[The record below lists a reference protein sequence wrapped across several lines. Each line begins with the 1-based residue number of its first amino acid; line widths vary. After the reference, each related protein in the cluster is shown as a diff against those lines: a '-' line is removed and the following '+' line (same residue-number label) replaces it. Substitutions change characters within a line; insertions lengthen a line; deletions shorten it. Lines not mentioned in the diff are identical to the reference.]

1 MAVTIHDS
9 PQDFTPSDNPINWT
23 FSSDKTAEV
32 NFSYLVEVYIGGV
45 LTANELVFPTNGI
58 YARFDGSSYASVNCG
73 SPTISSNFIE
83 DANNYNY
90 ISIKVIERYGDPIAD
105 EASATSSDVNFYKAR
120 LYNQDFVDYD
130 ATDYVINPG
139 VSKKWLSNFPG
150 GYAGEI
156 RPLVRREDEQLRMM
170 VINNLANIANLKIEL
185 FDSSDVSVSSWTAT
199 PTTSSNK
206 ITIFNFTPS
215 VIVSSTTITQTNF
228 DDSAYMVVS
237 AANYLDEYFIDLN
250 DACEFSTAKRIHFL
264 TEIGSVESLSFDLLS
279 RISGKVKSFGYEKT
293 FGQWN
298 GDSFEYTKEQGQAVD
313 FAKHSE
319 RMMTVES
326 DWLQEDVQHWLGRNL
341 IESPLIWIEE
351 NDSLYRRKISS
362 TSWKDAYHE
371 NEMLFKEQITLILP
385 SKTSMIL

>member
-23 FSSDKTAEV
+23 FSSDQTAQL

-58 YARFDGSSYASVNCG
+58 YSRFDGSSYASVNC
-73 SPTISSNFIE
+73 SAPTILNNFIE
-83 DANNYNY
+83 DSNNYNF
-90 ISIKVIERYGDPIAD
+90 ISIKVIERFGDPILD
-105 EASATSSDVNFYKAR
+105 GASATSSDVNFYKAK

-130 ATDYVINPG
+130 SNNYVINPG
-139 VSKKWLSNFPG
+139 ISKKWLTNFPG

-156 RPLVRREDEQLRMM
+156 RPLVRRTDEQLRMM
-170 VINNLANIANLKIEL
+170 VINNQANVANLKIEL
-185 FDSSDVSVSSWTAT
+185 FDSIGVSVASWMAT
-199 PTTSSNK
+199 PVISSNK
-206 ITIFNFTPS
+206 ITIINFTPS

-237 AANYLDEYFIDLN
+237 SANYLDEFYIDLN
-250 DACEFSTAKRIHFL
+250 DNCKFSTAKRIHFL
-264 TEIGSVESLSFDLLS
+264 SEIGSIESLSFDLLS

-298 GDSFEYTKEQGQAVD
+298 GSSFDYTKEQGQAVD

-319 RMMTVES
+319 RSMIVES

-351 NDSLYRRKISS
+351 NDSLLRRKISS